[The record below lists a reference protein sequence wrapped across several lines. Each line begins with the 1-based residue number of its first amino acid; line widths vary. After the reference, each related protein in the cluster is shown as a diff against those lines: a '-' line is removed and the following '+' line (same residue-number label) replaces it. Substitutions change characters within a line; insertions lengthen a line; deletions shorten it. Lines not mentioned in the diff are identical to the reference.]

1 MSKPLRLVAA
11 NDTVTALLAMAE
23 VLAGRQALFVTPP
36 EVNGLMPEVHGLP
49 DFVDDDVA
57 LIVESSGSTGRP
69 KRIELST
76 EALLASARATLERL
90 GGPGQWLLALP
101 ANYIAGAQ
109 VLIRSLLAGTQ
120 PVMMNTGVSF
130 TVEAFVRAASLMT
143 GERNYTSLVP
153 TQLNALAAAAG
164 GDDTVLQAL
173 RSFDAILV
181 GGQAPSNSTVSFLR
195 ELGVKLVVTYGMTE
209 TASGCVYDGVAL
221 DGVKVKIGDSGEI
234 LIGGPTLANGIG
246 EWFATAD
253 SGSIDHAG
261 RLKVLG
267 RRDRVINSGAV
278 KLSLDL
284 VEEWARTQPGVR
296 DAVALPV
303 QHPKFGDS
311 FICWVVVDDIEGTE
325 IDHALASAEL
335 GLAARTAIWAN
346 LTSMPT
352 LHNGKPDLQ
361 ELQKSF
367 IEHQKQQRDL
377 RGGTET

>member
-1 MSKPLRLVAA
+1 MSKPLRIVAA
-11 NDTVTALLAMAE
+11 NDTVKVLLALGE
-23 VLAGRQALFVTPP
+23 VLAGNQALFVGPP
-36 EVNGLMPEVHGLP
+36 ELNGLMPEVHGLP
-49 DFVDDDVA
+49 DHVA
-57 LIVESSGSTGRP
+57 DNVGLIVESSGSTGRP

-76 EALLASARATLERL
+76 KALIASAQASLDRL

-109 VLIRSLLAGTQ
+109 VLIRSLLADTQ
-120 PVMMNTGVSF
+120 PVLMNTAVSF
-130 TVEAFVRAASLMT
+130 TVEAFVRSATLMS
-143 GERNYTSLVP
+143 GDRRYTSLVP
-153 TQLNALAAAAG
+153 TQLNLLAAAAG
-164 GDDTVLQAL
+164 GDDQVLKTL

-181 GGQAPSNSTVSFLR
+181 GGQAPSSSTVSFLR
-195 ELGVKLVVTYGMTE
+195 GLGVKIVVTYGMTE
-209 TASGCVYDGVAL
+209 TAGGCVYDGLAL
-221 DGVKVKIGDSGEI
+221 DGVEVRIGDTGEI
-234 LIGGPTLANGIG
+234 IIGGATLANGID

-253 SGSIDHAG
+253 TGTIEDDG

-296 DAVALPV
+296 DAVALPL

-311 FICWVVVDDIEGTE
+311 FICWVVVENVDAVE
-325 IDHALASAEL
+325 IDQTLASLEL

-346 LTSMPT
+346 LPE
-352 LHNGKPDLQ
+352 LPRLANGKPDLQ

-367 IEHQKQQRDL
+367 LEYQKQQREL
-377 RGGTET
+377 RDRGEI

>member
-1 MSKPLRLVAA
+1 
-11 NDTVTALLAMAE
+11 
-23 VLAGRQALFVTPP
+23 
-36 EVNGLMPEVHGLP
+36 
-49 DFVDDDVA
+49 
-57 LIVESSGSTGRP
+57 
-69 KRIELST
+69 
-76 EALLASARATLERL
+76 LASARATLDRL

-109 VLIRSLLAGTQ
+109 VLIRSLLADTQ

-143 GERNYTSLVP
+143 GERKYTSLVP

-164 GDDTVLQAL
+164 GDDTVLHAL

-181 GGQAPSNSTVSFLR
+181 GGQAPSTSTVSFLR

-209 TASGCVYDGVAL
+209 TSSGCVYDGVAL
-221 DGVKVKIGDSGEI
+221 DGVKVKIGESGEI
-234 LIGGPTLANGIG
+234 LIGGPTLANGTG

-253 SGSIDHAG
+253 SGTIDDAG
-261 RLKVLG
+261 RLRVLG

-311 FICWVVVDDIEGTE
+311 FICWVVVDDVNAVE
-325 IDHALASAEL
+325 IDHSLASAEL

-346 LTSMPT
+346 LKSMPT

-377 RGGTET
+377 RDGTES

>member
-11 NDTVTALLAMAE
+11 NDTVTALLALGE
-23 VLAGRQALFVTPP
+23 VVAGRQALFVTPP
-36 EVNGLMPEVHGLP
+36 EINGLMPEVHGLP
-49 DFVDDDVA
+49 DFVDDNVG
-57 LIVESSGSTGRP
+57 LVVESSGSTGRP

-76 EALLASARATLERL
+76 DALLASARASLDRL

-109 VLIRSLLAGTQ
+109 VLIRSLVADTQ
-120 PVMMNTGVSF
+120 PILMNTGVSF

-143 GERNYTSLVP
+143 GERKYTSIVP

-164 GDDTVLQAL
+164 GDDTVLYAL

-181 GGQAPSNSTVSFLR
+181 GGQAPSASTVSFLR
-195 ELGVKLVVTYGMTE
+195 ELGVNLVVTYGMTE
-209 TASGCVYDGVAL
+209 TAGGCVYDGVAL
-221 DGVKVKIGDSGEI
+221 DGVKLKLGESGEI
-234 LIGGPTLANGIG
+234 LLGGITMANGIG
-246 EWFATAD
+246 DWFATAD
-253 SGSIDHAG
+253 LGLIDDAG

-284 VEEWARTQPGVR
+284 VEEWARSQPGVR
-296 DAVALPV
+296 DAVSLPV

-311 FICWVVVDDIEGTE
+311 FICWVVVDDIDGIE
-325 IDHALASAEL
+325 IDHTLASVEL

-346 LTSMPT
+346 LAALPT
-352 LHNGKPDLQ
+352 LPNGKPDLQ
-361 ELQKSF
+361 ELQRSF
-367 IEHQKQQRDL
+367 LEFQKQQRDL
-377 RGGTET
+377 RDGTET